1 MDITKEIIRK
11 KKKRRYNR
19 KRRRSRYDI
28 KKIWNKSDR
37 NNAK

>member
-1 MDITKEIIRK
+1 MDIKKEIIRK

-19 KRRRSRYDI
+19 KRRSRYDI

-37 NNAK
+37 NNVK